1 MTRDHHA
8 MLHYFPITR
17 EAAWRRYLETVRS
30 ATDETYGE
38 AEETAWAELQV
49 TLSRLQEQPAGA
61 A

>member
-1 MTRDHHA
+1 MTLDHHA

-30 ATDETYGE
+30 ATAETYAE
-38 AEETAWAELQV
+38 TEETAWAELVV
-49 TLSRLQEQPAGA
+49 TLSQLQDQPAGA

>member
-30 ATDETYGE
+30 ASPETYAE
-38 AEETAWAELQV
+38 TEETAWAELQV
-49 TLSRLQEQPAGA
+49 TLARVEELPAGA